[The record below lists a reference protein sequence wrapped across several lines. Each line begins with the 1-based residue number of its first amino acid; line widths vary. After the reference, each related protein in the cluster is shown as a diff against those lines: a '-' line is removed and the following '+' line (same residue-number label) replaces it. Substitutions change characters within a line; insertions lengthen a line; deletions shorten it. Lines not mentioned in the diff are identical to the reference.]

1 MKSRLRM
8 IWTLLAVSMLTAS
21 LAWAAGPV
29 KVVMDTYHQD
39 HRVTPK
45 LQFEPQWSAPAGLR
59 SSDVAPLFVEAMGDR
74 YGLPAAS
81 EDLELVRVRESLLG
95 FHHVYQQ
102 KIAGIPVDHAEFIV
116 SVAKK
121 DGRVYQVFNNI
132 YPVKNAPAQTKASVG
147 VDEAYGIAWDYLRAQ
162 SELSGAPMSRLV
174 YTPEGEGFR
183 LNYVIDLALSAPD
196 GAWNVRVDAA
206 TGAVVAV
213 EDTRLIRKIT
223 EETLTAEE
231 RLAAVSGPAWDRVAM
246 FDRFAAQKSA
256 NDDIIA
262 AGTLALGTGVVFDP
276 DPRTTLNNNSL
287 ADNSAASAFTAAYF
301 TRSLQDITLS
311 GGLYRV
317 TGPYV
322 NIINFEAPTTAPS
335 TTVDGN
341 WTAVRGNNAFN
352 DAMTYF
358 HLDQNQRYMQSLG
371 FTGPTGIQE
380 GPIQTDTDGLSGA
393 DNSYFLPASN
403 RLAFGHGCV
412 DDNEDADVILHEY
425 GHAIQ
430 HDITANWTGG
440 DTGAMGEGF
449 GDYWAASYSYV
460 QPNGNTFFPD
470 WIYTWDGHGASDAC
484 WPGRVLNATGAQ
496 YVQTTTYSAHAS
508 IPGGYQSDEL
518 WSTPLFQSLRT
529 LMSQGYTRESVD
541 QIILESHFG
550 IGSGLKMRDM
560 ANLTIAAA
568 SALQPGGNHA
578 DVFIEKFLVHNI
590 IQIPAASLSIAS
602 VAVSNAGA
610 NGVAD
615 PGELVHVT
623 VELANLGTLG
633 ATALSASLGTSTALV
648 QVPQGASA
656 YPDLTLGATGT
667 NLVDF
672 EVAVGSDFVCG
683 NPIALQLVV
692 TYAGGISPSTT
703 LNFSVG
709 TGVPNGAAVSVAPAL
724 AIPDNTP
731 AGVTSTLN
739 IVGSGG
745 TVTSNFNVDLNI
757 THTWRGDLR
766 VTLRSPAGTS
776 VILHNLTG
784 SSADN
789 IVGNYPLTL
798 TPAQSLAT
806 LIGQP
811 LDGIWSLII
820 SDNAGD
826 DTGIL
831 NSWGI
836 NDVTGYECD
845 TFVSA
850 VDDGA
855 LPSRFAVS
863 QNRPNPFN
871 PSTTIS
877 FAVPE
882 NAGQVTLAIF
892 DVSGRLVRTLESGSL
907 GAGTYTRE
915 WNGRDDMG
923 RAVGSGTYFY
933 RLAGNEF
940 SESRKMILIQ

>member
-1 MKSRLRM
+1 
-8 IWTLLAVSMLTAS
+8 
-21 LAWAAGPV
+21 
-29 KVVMDTYHQD
+29 
-39 HRVTPK
+39 
-45 LQFEPQWSAPAGLR
+45 
-59 SSDVAPLFVEAMGDR
+59 
-74 YGLPAAS
+74 
-81 EDLELVRVRESLLG
+81 
-95 FHHVYQQ
+95 
-102 KIAGIPVDHAEFIV
+102 
-116 SVAKK
+116 
-121 DGRVYQVFNNI
+121 
-132 YPVKNAPAQTKASVG
+132 
-147 VDEAYGIAWDYLRAQ
+147 
-162 SELSGAPMSRLV
+162 
-174 YTPEGEGFR
+174 
-183 LNYVIDLALSAPD
+183 
-196 GAWNVRVDAA
+196 
-206 TGAVVAV
+206 
-213 EDTRLIRKIT
+213 
-223 EETLTAEE
+223 
-231 RLAAVSGPAWDRVAM
+231 
-246 FDRFAAQKSA
+246 
-256 NDDIIA
+256 
-262 AGTLALGTGVVFDP
+262 
-276 DPRTTLNNNSL
+276 
-287 ADNSAASAFTAAYF
+287 
-301 TRSLQDITLS
+301 
-311 GGLYRV
+311 
-317 TGPYV
+317 V

-484 WPGRVLNATGAQ
+484 WPGRDPQCHRRPVRADHHVFRPRFHPRRLR
-496 YVQTTTYSAHAS
+496 
-508 IPGGYQSDEL
+508 QSDEL

-590 IQIPAASLSIAS
+590 IQVPAASLSIAS

-692 TYAGGISPSTT
+692 TYARR
-703 LNFSVG
+703 
-709 TGVPNGAAVSVAPAL
+709 
-724 AIPDNTP
+724 D
-731 AGVTSTLN
+731 
-739 IVGSGG
+739 
-745 TVTSNFNVDLNI
+745 
-757 THTWRGDLR
+757 
-766 VTLRSPAGTS
+766 
-776 VILHNLTG
+776 
-784 SSADN
+784 
-789 IVGNYPLTL
+789 
-798 TPAQSLAT
+798 
-806 LIGQP
+806 QP
-811 LDGIWSLII
+811 LDDAQFLG
-820 SDNAGD
+820 
-826 DTGIL
+826 
-831 NSWGI
+831 
-836 NDVTGYECD
+836 GYGRAQRRC
-845 TFVSA
+845 
-850 VDDGA
+850 
-855 LPSRFAVS
+855 RF
-863 QNRPNPFN
+863 
-871 PSTTIS
+871 
-877 FAVPE
+877 
-882 NAGQVTLAIF
+882 G
-892 DVSGRLVRTLESGSL
+892 
-907 GAGTYTRE
+907 GAGPGHSRQYSRRCHQHAE
-915 WNGRDDMG
+915 HRWQRRHGDQQLQRRSQHHAHLERRPAG
-923 RAVGSGTYFY
+923 HAAVARRHVGHPAQLD
-933 RLAGNEF
+933 RLQRRQHRRQLPPDADAGPEPRH
-940 SESRKMILIQ
+940 SDRSAP

>member
-1 MKSRLRM
+1 
-8 IWTLLAVSMLTAS
+8 
-21 LAWAAGPV
+21 
-29 KVVMDTYHQD
+29 
-39 HRVTPK
+39 
-45 LQFEPQWSAPAGLR
+45 
-59 SSDVAPLFVEAMGDR
+59 
-74 YGLPAAS
+74 
-81 EDLELVRVRESLLG
+81 
-95 FHHVYQQ
+95 
-102 KIAGIPVDHAEFIV
+102 
-116 SVAKK
+116 
-121 DGRVYQVFNNI
+121 
-132 YPVKNAPAQTKASVG
+132 
-147 VDEAYGIAWDYLRAQ
+147 
-162 SELSGAPMSRLV
+162 MSRLV
-174 YTPEGEGFR
+174 YTPEGDGFR

-206 TGAVVAV
+206 TGAVVSV

-496 YVQTTTYSAHAS
+496 YVPTTTYSAHAS

-602 VAVSNAGA
+602 VTVSNAGA

-615 PGELVHVT
+615 PGET
-623 VELANLGTLG
+623 GARDAWNSRTWAPSG
-633 ATALSASLGTSTALV
+633 ATTLSASLGTSTALV
-648 QVPQGASA
+648 H
-656 YPDLTLGATGT
+656 D
-667 NLVDF
+667 
-672 EVAVGSDFVCG
+672 
-683 NPIALQLVV
+683 
-692 TYAGGISPSTT
+692 
-703 LNFSVG
+703 
-709 TGVPNGAAVSVAPAL
+709 
-724 AIPDNTP
+724 P
-731 AGVTSTLN
+731 AGRL
-739 IVGSGG
+739 GLPGPDARRDGHEPGG
-745 TVTSNFNVDLNI
+745 
-757 THTWRGDLR
+757 
-766 VTLRSPAGTS
+766 LRSGRRLGLRLRQSHCPAAGRH
-776 VILHNLTG
+776 LRRR
-784 SSADN
+784 D
-789 IVGNYPLTL
+789 
-798 TPAQSLAT
+798 
-806 LIGQP
+806 QP
-811 LDGIWSLII
+811 LDDAQFL
-820 SDNAGD
+820 D
-826 DTGIL
+826 
-831 NSWGI
+831 
-836 NDVTGYECD
+836 GYGR
-845 TFVSA
+845 A
-850 VDDGA
+850 QRRG
-855 LPSRFAVS
+855 RF
-863 QNRPNPFN
+863 
-871 PSTTIS
+871 
-877 FAVPE
+877 
-882 NAGQVTLAIF
+882 G
-892 DVSGRLVRTLESGSL
+892 
-907 GAGTYTRE
+907 GAGPGHSRQYSRRCHQHAE
-915 WNGRDDMG
+915 HRRQRRHGDQQLQRRSQHHAHLERRPAGHAAVARRHVGHPAQLDRLQRRQHRRQLPPDADAGPEPRHPGRS
-923 RAVGSGTYFY
+923 AP
-933 RLAGNEF
+933 
-940 SESRKMILIQ
+940 

>member
-1 MKSRLRM
+1 MKSRLHL
-8 IWTLLAVSMLTAS
+8 IWTLLALSMLTAS
-21 LAWAAGPV
+21 LALAAGPV

-45 LQFEPQWSAPAGLR
+45 LQFEPQWNAPAGLR
-59 SSDVAPLFVEAMGDR
+59 SSDVAPQFIEAMGDR
-74 YGLPAAS
+74 YGLPKVPG
-81 EDLELVRVRESLLG
+81 DLELVRVRESLLG

-121 DGRVYQVFNNI
+121 DGRVYRVFNNV
-132 YPVKNAPAQTKASVG
+132 YPVKTAPTQTKAAVG

-174 YTPEGEGFR
+174 FTPEGEGFR
-183 LNYVIDLALSAPD
+183 LNYVVDLALSAPD
-196 GAWNVRVDAA
+196 GAWSVRVDAA
-206 TGAVVAV
+206 TGAVVSV

-256 NDDIIA
+256 NDDLVA
-262 AGTLALGTGVVFDP
+262 NGSLALGTGVVFDP

-287 ADNSAASAFTAAYF
+287 ADGSAASAFTAAYF
-301 TRSLQDITLS
+301 TRNLQDITLS

-322 NIINFEAPTTAPS
+322 NIINFEAPATAPS

-358 HLDQNQRYMQSLG
+358 HLDQSQRYMQSLG

-380 GPIQTDTDGLSGA
+380 GPIETDTDGLSGA
-393 DNSYFLPASN
+393 DNSHFVPASN

-470 WIYTWDGHGASDAC
+470 WIYTWDGHGTSNAC
-484 WPGRVLNATGAQ
+484 WAGRILNATGAQ
-496 YVQTTTYSAHAS
+496 YVPTTTYSAHAS

-568 SALQPGGNHA
+568 SALQPSGNHA
-578 DVFIEKFLVHNI
+578 NVFIEKFLVHNI
-590 IQIPAASLSIAS
+590 IEVAAANLSVAS
-602 VAVSNAGA
+602 VTVSNAGP

-615 PGELVHVT
+615 PGQTVHLS

-633 ATALSASLGTSTALV
+633 ATALNATLGTSTALV
-648 QVPQGASA
+648 TIPQGSSA
-656 YPDLTLGATGT
+656 YPNLTLGATGT

-672 EVAVGSDFVCG
+672 EVAVGPDFVCG

-692 TYAGGISPSTT
+692 TYAGGISPTTT
-703 LNFSVG
+703 LNFTLG

-724 AIPDNTP
+724 AIPDNNAT
-731 AGVTSTLN
+731 GVTSTLN
-739 IVGSGG
+739 VVGSGG
-745 TVTSNFNVDLNI
+745 TVTSNFNVNVNI
-757 THTWRGDLR
+757 THPYIGDLL
-766 VTLRSPAGTS
+766 VKLRSPAGTL
-776 VILHNLTG
+776 VTLHNKTG

-789 IVGNYPLTL
+789 IIGNYPLTL
-798 TPAQSLAT
+798 TPAQSLAS
-806 LIGQP
+806 LVGQS
-811 LDGIWSLII
+811 LDGTWSLVV
-820 SDNAGD
+820 SDNAGQD
-826 DTGIL
+826 VGIL

-836 NDVTGYECD
+836 NDITGYQCED
-845 TFVSA
+845 YVSA
-850 VDDGA
+850 VDHGV
-855 LPSRFAVS
+855 LPTRFAVG
-863 QNRPNPFN
+863 QNHPNPFN
-871 PSTTIS
+871 PSTTIN

-915 WNGRDDMG
+915 WDGRDDMG
-923 RAVGSGTYFY
+923 RAVSSGTYFY

-940 SESRKMILIQ
+940 SEARKMILLQ

>member
-1 MKSRLRM
+1 MQSRLGL
-8 IWTLLAVSMLTAS
+8 IWTLLAVSLLTAS
-21 LAWAAGPV
+21 IALAAAPV
-29 KVVMDTYHQD
+29 KVVMNTYHQD

-45 LQFEPQWSAPAGLR
+45 LEFEPQWSAPAGLR
-59 SSDVAPLFVEAMGDR
+59 STAVAPLFVEVMGDR
-74 YGLPAAS
+74 YGLPTAA

-95 FHHVYQQ
+95 FHHTYQQ

-116 SVAKK
+116 SVAKS

-132 YPVKNAPAQTKASVG
+132 YPVKTAPAQDKAAVG
-147 VDEAYGIAWDYLRAQ
+147 IDEAYGIAWDYLRAQ
-162 SELSGAPMSRLV
+162 SELTGAPRSRLV
-174 YTPEGEGFR
+174 FTPEGDGFQ

-196 GAWNVRVDAA
+196 GAWSVRVDAV
-206 TGAVVAV
+206 TGAVISVD
-213 EDTRLIRKIT
+213 DTRLIRKIT

-231 RLAAVSGPAWDRVAM
+231 RLAAVSGPAWDRAAM
-246 FDRFAAQKSA
+246 FDRFAAQKNA
-256 NDDIIA
+256 NDQVIA
-262 AGTLALGTGVVFDP
+262 NGALAAGTGVVFDP

-287 ADNSAASAFTAAYF
+287 ADGSPASAFTAAYF
-301 TRSLQDITLS
+301 TRGLQDITLS
-311 GGLYRV
+311 GGLYRL

-371 FTGPTGIQE
+371 FSGATGIQE
-380 GPIQTDTDGLSGA
+380 GPIETDTDGLSGA
-393 DNSYFLPASN
+393 DNSYFLPGSN

-430 HDITANWTGG
+430 HDISANWFGG

-460 QPNGNTFFPD
+460 QPNGNTFNPD
-470 WIYTWDGHGASDAC
+470 WIYTWDGHGTSNAC

-496 YVQTTTYSAHAS
+496 YVPTTTYSAHSS

-529 LMSQGYTRESVD
+529 LMDQGYSRESVD

-550 IGSGLKMRDM
+550 IGSGLKMRDL

-578 DVFIEKFLVHNI
+578 NVFIEKFLVHNI
-590 IQIPAASLSIAS
+590 IEVAAANLSIAS
-602 VAVSNAGA
+602 VTVANAGP

-615 PGELVHVT
+615 PGETVHLS
-623 VELANLGTLG
+623 VELGNLGTLG
-633 ATALSASLGTSTALV
+633 ATALSASLGTGTALV
-648 QVPQGASA
+648 QIPQGSSA

-672 EVAVGSDFVCG
+672 EVAIGQNFVCG
-683 NPIALQLVV
+683 DPIALQLVV
-692 TYAGGISPSTT
+692 SYTGGISPTT
-703 LNFSVG
+703 ALNFELG
-709 TGVPNGAAVSVAPAL
+709 TGVPNGADVSVAPSL
-724 AIPDNTP
+724 AIPDNVP
-731 AGVTSTLN
+731 AGVTSTLDV
-739 IVGSGG
+739 VGSGG
-745 TVTSNFNVDLNI
+745 TVTSNFNVNVNI
-757 THTWRGDLR
+757 THTWIGDL
-766 VTLRSPAGTS
+766 VLTLRSPAGTS
-776 VILHNLTG
+776 VILHNLSG

-789 IVGNYPLTL
+789 IIGNYPQTL
-798 TPAQSLAT
+798 TPAQSLAS
-806 LIGQP
+806 LVGQA
-811 LDGIWSLII
+811 LDGTWSLKV
-820 SDNAGD
+820 SDNAGQD
-826 DTGIL
+826 VGVL

-836 NDVTGYECD
+836 SDVTGYQCED
-845 TFVSA
+845 ILSA
-850 VDDGA
+850 VEDGIV
-855 LPSRFAVS
+855 PTRFAMA
-863 QNRPNPFN
+863 QNHPNPFN

-882 NAGQVTLAIF
+882 NAGLVTLAIF

-915 WNGRDDMG
+915 WNGRDNLG
-923 RAVGSGTYFY
+923 RAVSSGTYFY
-933 RLAGNEF
+933 RLAGNSF
-940 SESRKMILIQ
+940 SEARKMILIQ

>member
-1 MKSRLRM
+1 MKSRLGK
-8 IWTLLAVSMLTAS
+8 IWTLLTVSMLTAS
-21 LAWAAGPV
+21 IALAAGPA
-29 KVVMDTYHQD
+29 KVIMDTYHQD
-39 HRVTPK
+39 HRITPK
-45 LQFEPQWSAPAGLR
+45 LQFEPQWNPPVGLR
-59 SSDVAPLFVEAMGDR
+59 STAVAPLFVEMMGDR

-81 EDLELVRVRESLLG
+81 EDLEPVRVRESLLG

-121 DGRVYQVFNNI
+121 DDRVYQVFNNV
-132 YPVKNAPAQTKASVG
+132 YPVKTAPEQTKAAIG

-162 SELSGAPMSRLV
+162 SELSGAPKSRLV
-174 YTPEGEGFR
+174 YTPEGDGFR

-196 GAWNVRVDAA
+196 GAWSVRVDAV
-206 TGAVVAV
+206 TGAVVSV

-223 EETLTAEE
+223 DETLTAAE
-231 RLAAVSGPAWDRVAM
+231 RLAAVSGPAWDRAAM
-246 FDRFAAQKSA
+246 FDRFAAQKKA
-256 NDDIIA
+256 NDEVVANGALA
-262 AGTLALGTGVVFDP
+262 AGTGVVFDP
-276 DPRTTLNNNSL
+276 DPRTTLNDNTL
-287 ADNSAASAFTAAYF
+287 ADGSPASAFTAAYF
-301 TRSLQDITLS
+301 TRNLQDITLS
-311 GGLYRV
+311 SGVYRL

-322 NIINFEAPTTAPS
+322 SIINFEAPTTAPS
-335 TTVDGN
+335 TTVNGN

-371 FTGPTGIQE
+371 FTGATGIQE
-380 GPIQTDTDGLSGA
+380 GPIETDTDGLSGA

-430 HDITANWTGG
+430 HDIVASWSGG

-470 WIYTWDGHGASDAC
+470 WIYTWDGHGTSNAC
-484 WPGRVLNATGAQ
+484 WAGRILNATGAQ
-496 YVQTTTYSAHAS
+496 YVPTTTYSAHTS
-508 IPGGYQSDEL
+508 IPGGYVSDEL

-529 LMSQGYTRESVD
+529 LMGQGYSRASVD

-568 SALQPGGNHA
+568 SALQPGGNHSN
-578 DVFIEKFLVHNI
+578 VFIEKFLVHNI
-590 IQIPAASLSIAS
+590 IEVAAANLSIAS
-602 VAVSNAGA
+602 VTVSNAGL

-615 PGELVHVT
+615 PGEMVHLS

-633 ATALSASLGTSTALV
+633 ATTLSASLGTSTALV
-648 QVPQGASA
+648 QVPQGSSA
-656 YPDLTLGATGT
+656 YPDLALGATGT

-672 EVAVGSDFVCG
+672 EVAVGQNFVCG
-683 NPIALQLVV
+683 DPIALQLVV
-692 TYAGGISPSTT
+692 TYAGGISPTTT
-703 LNFSVG
+703 LNFALG
-709 TGVPNGAAVSVAPAL
+709 TGVPNGAAVSVAPGL
-724 AIPDNTP
+724 AIPDNVA

-739 IVGSGG
+739 VVGSGG
-745 TVTSNFNVDLNI
+745 TVTSNFNVNVDI
-757 THTWRGDLR
+757 THTWIGDLR
-766 VTLRSPAGTS
+766 VTLKSPAGTS
-776 VILHNLTG
+776 VILHNRTG

-789 IVGNYPLTL
+789 IIGNYPLTL
-798 TPAQSLAT
+798 TPAQSLAS
-806 LIGQP
+806 LVGQS
-811 LDGIWSLII
+811 LDGTWSLVI
-820 SDNAGD
+820 SDNASQDVG
-826 DTGIL
+826 TL

-836 NDVTGYECD
+836 NDITGYQCED
-845 TFVSA
+845 HISA
-850 VDDGA
+850 VDDGI
-855 LPSRFAVS
+855 LPARFAVG
-863 QNRPNPFN
+863 QNHPNPFN

-882 NAGQVTLAIF
+882 NAGQVTLTIF
-892 DVSGRLVRTLESGSL
+892 DVAGRLVRTLESGSL
-907 GAGTYTRE
+907 AAGTYTRE

-923 RAVGSGTYFY
+923 RAVSSGTYFY
-933 RLAGNEF
+933 RLAGNSF
-940 SESRKMILIQ
+940 SEARKMILLQ